1 METERH
7 SAAHHETTDAN
18 ISALIKFSIGLFLLI
33 VAALFGMR
41 LMFNY
46 FNTTRHLGPPAS
58 PFAESK
64 VSPPGPGLQVH
75 PAQDLK
81 RLVQGED
88 GKLNSYGWVDQKAGI
103 ARIPIDRA
111 MDLLI
116 QKGLPVRAASPPK
129 PSGH

>member
-7 SAAHHETTDAN
+7 QTAQHETTDAN
-18 ISALIKFSIGLFLLI
+18 ISALVKFCIGLFLLI

-41 LMFNY
+41 LMFSY
-46 FNTTRHLGPPAS
+46 FNRTRQLGPAAS
-58 PFAESK
+58 PFAYTK
-64 VSPPGPGLQVH
+64 AAPPGPGLQVH

-81 RLVQGED
+81 RLVLGED
-88 GKLNSYGWVDQKAGI
+88 EKLNSYGWVDQKAGI

-116 QKGLPVRAASPPK
+116 EKGLPVRGASAPK
-129 PSGH
+129 PMGK